1 MKKSTYRGLGARAF
15 TLIELLVVIAIIA
28 ILAAILFPVFAQA
41 KAAAKKTASLSNL
54 KQMGTAANIYL
65 ADNDDVFPIT
75 YGQDTI
81 FGGYTWNTLIPVPAN
96 WPTGLTPADLAR
108 NEAHFANNLQPY
120 MKNLDMLGDPATS
133 GFSAGGTYVPAVAV
147 QPAGLKKISYTYN
160 GLLNGYSSSGVAAIS
175 SLPLFWNGRGKGS
188 LNGIGYATPW
198 LTCQDYSR
206 PCVYVPAD
214 PSRAVGDCLPG
225 NGTTSSVAR
234 TSVNQGFNVH
244 TQGLIFAMAD
254 SSAKWRR
261 NGTGQNN
268 PNANTDPRTDVFARY
283 NGNLPTHRW
292 WEEKFCHVY
301 LFRPDF
307 DFQTF
312 GPAYLFP

>member
-1 MKKSTYRGLGARAF
+1 MKHLQSRNRRVSAF

-41 KAAAKKTASLSNL
+41 KAAAKKTSSLSNL

-65 ADNDDVFPIT
+65 ADYDDLFPIT
-75 YGQDTI
+75 YGRDI
-81 FGGYTWNTLIPVPAN
+81 VFGGYTWNTLIPVPAD
-96 WPTGLTPADLAR
+96 WPTGLTGEDLAR
-108 NEAHFANNLQPY
+108 NNAHFANNLQPY

-133 GFSAGGTYVPAVAV
+133 SFSSGGTYVPPVAA
-147 QPAGLKKISYTYN
+147 QPKNLKKISYTYN
-160 GLLNGYSSSGVAAIS
+160 GLLNAWSSTAIGS
-175 SLPLFWNGRGKGS
+175 ISHLPLFWNGRGMGS

-198 LTCQDYSR
+198 LTCNDYNQ
-206 PCVYVPAD
+206 PCVYRPAN
-214 PSRAVGDCLPG
+214 PANPVGTCDAG

-234 TSVNQGFNVH
+234 TSFNQGFNVH
-244 TQGLIFAMAD
+244 TQGIIFVFAD
-254 SSAKWRR
+254 SSAKWRK
-261 NGTGQNN
+261 NGTGQNQ
-268 PNANTDPRTDVFARY
+268 PTANTDPRTDVFARY
-283 NGNLPTHRW
+283 NGNIPTHRW

-307 DFQTF
+307 DFQNF